1 MLKTFQAEAKKQ
13 AELSTEL
20 DDNTEEKLAKC
31 RTFFDKYNS
40 KVPEQLD
47 LLRSLNSDL
56 RSLVLDN
63 EEKRQRDAELNQLVR
78 SDEYQKLANE
88 LRELSTVVTD
98 LNFFN
103 TTWIEGFQRAT
114 ITITINDIDEND
126 SVTSSNSSISNI
138 SSIQE
143 KSEDSTTTNSILG
156 DIIQKQE
163 IYNILHFIDRHNL
176 DKRKKKKNN
185 ENQCSCSII

>member
-1 MLKTFQAEAKKQ
+1 MAEELNQQMSALKSKYSANEEENQEKADFMSQMKKFNPKETDSMLKTFQAEAKKQ

-20 DDNTEEKLAKC
+20 DNNTEEKLAKC

-98 LNFFN
+98 LNFFL
-103 TTWIEGFQRAT
+103 
-114 ITITINDIDEND
+114 
-126 SVTSSNSSISNI
+126 
-138 SSIQE
+138 IQHGLR
-143 KSEDSTTTNSILG
+143 D
-156 DIIQKQE
+156 
-163 IYNILHFIDRHNL
+163 F
-176 DKRKKKKNN
+176 N
-185 ENQCSCSII
+185 EQQ

>member
-1 MLKTFQAEAKKQ
+1 MAEELNQQMSALKSKYSANEEENQEKADFMSQMKKFNPKETDSMLKTFQAEAKKQ
-13 AELSTEL
+13 A
-20 DDNTEEKLAKC
+20 EEKLAKC

-98 LNFFN
+98 LNFFL
-103 TTWIEGFQRAT
+103 
-114 ITITINDIDEND
+114 
-126 SVTSSNSSISNI
+126 
-138 SSIQE
+138 IQHGLR
-143 KSEDSTTTNSILG
+143 D
-156 DIIQKQE
+156 
-163 IYNILHFIDRHNL
+163 F
-176 DKRKKKKNN
+176 N
-185 ENQCSCSII
+185 EQQ

>member
-1 MLKTFQAEAKKQ
+1 MGDQLSEQMNALKSKYSANEEENQEKADFMSQMKKFNPKETEGMLKTFQAEAKKQ

-47 LLRSLNSDL
+47 ILKNLNSDL

-63 EEKRQRDAELNQLVR
+63 EEKRQRDAELNQLVK
-78 SDEYQKLANE
+78 SVEYQKLANE

-98 LNFFN
+98 LNFFL
-103 TTWIEGFQRAT
+103 
-114 ITITINDIDEND
+114 
-126 SVTSSNSSISNI
+126 
-138 SSIQE
+138 IQHGLR
-143 KSEDSTTTNSILG
+143 D
-156 DIIQKQE
+156 
-163 IYNILHFIDRHNL
+163 F
-176 DKRKKKKNN
+176 N
-185 ENQCSCSII
+185 EQQ

>member
-1 MLKTFQAEAKKQ
+1 MLKTFQSEAKKQ

-20 DDNTEEKLAKC
+20 DNNTEEKLAKC

-98 LNFFN
+98 LNFFL
-103 TTWIEGFQRAT
+103 
-114 ITITINDIDEND
+114 
-126 SVTSSNSSISNI
+126 
-138 SSIQE
+138 IQHGLR
-143 KSEDSTTTNSILG
+143 D
-156 DIIQKQE
+156 
-163 IYNILHFIDRHNL
+163 F
-176 DKRKKKKNN
+176 N
-185 ENQCSCSII
+185 EQQ

>member
-1 MLKTFQAEAKKQ
+1 MAEELNQQMNALKSKYSANEEENQEKADFMSQMKKFNSKETDSMLKTFQAEAKKQ

-98 LNFFN
+98 LNFFL
-103 TTWIEGFQRAT
+103 
-114 ITITINDIDEND
+114 
-126 SVTSSNSSISNI
+126 
-138 SSIQE
+138 IQHGLR
-143 KSEDSTTTNSILG
+143 D
-156 DIIQKQE
+156 
-163 IYNILHFIDRHNL
+163 F
-176 DKRKKKKNN
+176 N
-185 ENQCSCSII
+185 EQQ